1 MRKSAGQSVVDTLE
15 HDDANHVVRR
25 REWSRYGDDYQVI
38 MQYDAQGRYVEEY
51 NNGAHSI
58 WTYDADGY
66 KTYEEYDQD
75 GSLRY
80 TQKEAPASAITVR
93 TTTINPDGSTDGFWE
108 DDIVGNRV
116 EDTYGY
122 TCTRDEQGLPLEV
135 YENGTLKYSY
145 SYQGSTFTILEPDGD
160 SDTYSMDGVKL
171 ASGYGDNQTT
181 LYLYDSEGKRI
192 RSLDFWK
199 E

>member
-1 MRKSAGQSVVDTLE
+1 MYFDGVLTFEDTLE
-15 HDDANHVVRR
+15 HDDANHVVKCRK
-25 REWSRYGDDYQVI
+25 WDVYGDDYQI
-38 MQYDAQGRYVEEY
+38 ITQYDAQGRYVEQY
-51 NNGAHSI
+51 NNGYHST
-58 WTYDADGY
+58 WTYDENGY
-66 KTYEEYDQD
+66 ESYAEYDQD
-75 GSLRY
+75 GSLCY
-80 TQKEAPASAITVR
+80 TKKEAPASAITVR

-108 DDIVGNRV
+108 DDIVRNRV

-122 TCTRDEQGLPLEV
+122 TCTRNQQGLPLEV
-135 YENGTLKYSY
+135 YKNGTLQRSY

-160 SDTYSMDGVKL
+160 SETYSMDGVKL